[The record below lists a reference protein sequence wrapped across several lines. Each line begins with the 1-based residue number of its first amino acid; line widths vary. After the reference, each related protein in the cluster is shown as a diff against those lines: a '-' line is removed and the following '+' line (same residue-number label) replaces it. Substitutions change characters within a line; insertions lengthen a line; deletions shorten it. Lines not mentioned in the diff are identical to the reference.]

1 MQGKYNNA
9 HENPSP
15 FIHSEKEEEDPRK
28 ISHNS
33 NGSPDARNITGTTM
47 VSNQKENNGETNI
60 VNTPPPTGTSGENC
74 KKEIG
79 INGKILTDSED
90 YENNYSKIRA
100 LVHYPKS
107 RLCRKSINTK
117 CDRISDQNHK

>member
-33 NGSPDARNITGTTM
+33 NSSPDARNITGTTM
-47 VSNQKENNGETNI
+47 VSNRKKKNNGETNI
-60 VNTPPPTGTSGENC
+60 VSTPPPTRTSGENC
-74 KKEIG
+74 K
-79 INGKILTDSED
+79 KILTDSED
-90 YENNYSKIRA
+90 YENNPFKDSCPCA
-100 LVHYPKS
+100 VS
-107 RLCRKSINTK
+107 
-117 CDRISDQNHK
+117 